1 MTGNGPV
8 GSSVV
13 LGGTVL
19 CFDWEMFMGILSL
32 FFNYV
37 LYILLICGILL
48 SFFKLVKTLEVGKI
62 AIVQN
67 NSKGKREII
76 KISK

>member
-1 MTGNGPV
+1 MDLWGLLW
-8 GSSVV
+8 SS
-13 LGGTVL
+13 
-19 CFDWEMFMGILSL
+19 EAL
-32 FFNYV
+32 FYV
-37 LYILLICGILL
+37 LTVRCSCEYYHYSLIMFYTFSCICDILL

-67 NSKGKREII
+67 NNKGKREII